1 MALAAAEFD
10 MTEEYPFERT
20 SVNLFLRMNV

>member
-10 MTEEYPFERT
+10 MTESYPLERT
-20 SVNLFLRMNV
+20 AVNLFLRMNV

>member
-10 MTEEYPFERT
+10 MTEAYPLERT
-20 SVNLFLRMNV
+20 AVNLFLRMNV